1 MVITDIKNTKI
12 KVENEDHSKAI
23 QEAAFKLGFRW
34 GSGDKYVQN
43 TERKS
48 LFFWASERIYIP
60 SVEVFEGNDGCEIFF
75 YNGEFH
81 DKPQGEVDLDVSGQL
96 DKLLESIKDESEA
109 KKEKIKSLEKGL
121 EKLSALG
128 YEYHNGEWLS
138 KEEIAAKERECEL
151 HEIAEFMKQ
160 DKSPS
165 DCEAIYNYITYKGY
179 RKGEL

>member
-12 KVENEDHSKAI
+12 RAESDYHSEEIQKA
-23 QEAAFKLGFRW
+23 ALKLGCYWFDGDSRI
-34 GSGDKYVQN
+34 GHYNFIFFDRDLLMSQSGNSD
-43 TERKS
+43 
-48 LFFWASERIYIP
+48 LFENN
-60 SVEVFEGNDGCEIFF
+60 SVEKEIFF

-81 DKPQGEVDLDVSGQL
+81 NKPQDDDLMQFCGERFDDMKDAAVS
-96 DKLLESIKDESEA
+96 KLLEI
-109 KKEKIKSLEKGL
+109 
-121 EKLSALG
+121 G
-128 YEYHNGEWLS
+128 YEFHGEWLS